1 MLAIKL
7 KPVGKKHQRSF
18 RIIVSEKRTKLQGKF
33 VEDLGWF
40 NPHTDKFF
48 LKKERI
54 NFWLK
59 NGAKP
64 TESVFNLLV
73 TAKIING
80 PKIPVHKKS
89 KKEEIDEKKENTE
102 NAS

>member
-18 RIIVSEKRTKLQGKF
+18 RIIVAEKRSKLQGKF

-40 NPHTDKFF
+40 NPHTDKFS
-48 LKKERI
+48 LKKERVEY
-54 NFWLK
+54 WLK

-64 TESVFNLLV
+64 TDTVFNLLV
-73 TAKIING
+73 TAKILSG
-80 PKIPVHKKS
+80 PKIAVHKKS
-89 KKEEIDEKKENTE
+89 KKQETRESQSNET
-102 NAS
+102 NA